1 MPSGLSGQT
10 WSSLVPSSVPT
21 SSSCAL
27 PRKVQPEPPFPCST
41 PLSPSFKCPLYSD
54 ESQMYTP
61 NPEVSWALTSR
72 IMSWL
77 ASQLTACLTA
87 PQANGSSEKDTPQLN
102 PP

>member
-10 WSSLVPSSVPT
+10 WSSLVPSSVPS

-27 PRKVQPEPPFPCST
+27 PRKVQPESPFPCST
-41 PLSPSFKCPLYSD
+41 PLSPSFKCQLYSD

-72 IMSWL
+72 ITSWL
-77 ASQLTACLTA
+77 ASWLAACLTA